1 MKKFLSKIIFIDNIW
16 GDKVSANNWLLPLS
30 ILIVALKGVILGVC
44 IVFNTTNNTFG
55 LEDYVPTTNNAI
67 LIATCSSLIIL
78 WGYNLAESI
87 IASKTPLVALGRSVL
102 TLVTI
107 VAVFVLSCVASV
119 VVLVIITLLLLA
131 LLILVVA
138 SKGLLGE
145 GGKKFVLDN
154 GDEVT
159 KNDGL
164 FGDGNYYSTTGSGKV
179 YRSSDERTFR
189 EE

>member
-1 MKKFLSKIIFIDNIW
+1 MKFLSYILFIDKIW
-16 GDKVSANNWLLPLS
+16 GEKVSANNWLLPLS
-30 ILIVALKGVILGVC
+30 ILAAALSGV
-44 IVFNTTNNTFG
+44 VFGGGMVFQSVSNTT
-55 LEDYVPTTNNAI
+55 
-67 LIATCSSLIIL
+67 LIGVGGSLIMI

>member
-16 GDKVSANNWLLPLS
+16 GDKVSTNNWLLPLS
-30 ILIVALKGVILGVC
+30 ILIVALRGVILGVC
-44 IVFNTTNNTFG
+44 IVFNITNNDILIALNTTNN
-55 LEDYVPTTNNAI
+55 DI

-78 WGYNLAESI
+78 WEYNLAESI
-87 IASKTPLVALGRSVL
+87 IASSTPLVALGRSVL

-119 VVLVIITLLLLA
+119 VVLVIIALLLVAFIMLFF
-131 LLILVVA
+131 A
-138 SKGLLGE
+138 SKGLSGG
-145 GGKKFVLDN
+145 GGKTFTLDN

-164 FGDGNYYSTTGSGKV
+164 LGDDRYYSTTGSGKV
-179 YRSSDERTFR
+179 YTSSDESTFR

>member
-1 MKKFLSKIIFIDNIW
+1 MKFLSYILFIDKIW
-16 GDKVSANNWLLPLS
+16 GEKVSANNWLLPLS
-30 ILIVALKGVILGVC
+30 VLAAALSG
-44 IVFNTTNNTFG
+44 IVFGGGMIFQSVSNTT
-55 LEDYVPTTNNAI
+55 
-67 LIATCSSLIIL
+67 LIGVGGSLIMI

-87 IASKTPLVALGRSVL
+87 IASSTPLVAFGRSVL

-119 VVLVIITLLLLA
+119 VVLVVIALLLVAFIMLFF
-131 LLILVVA
+131 A
-138 SKGLLGE
+138 SKGLFGG
-145 GGKKFVLDN
+145 GGKTFTLDN

-164 FGDGNYYSTTGSGKV
+164 FGDDRYYSTTGSGKA
-179 YRSSDERTFR
+179 YTSSDESTFR

>member
-1 MKKFLSKIIFIDNIW
+1 MKFLSYILFIDKIW
-16 GDKVSANNWLLPLS
+16 GEKVSANNWLLPLS
-30 ILIVALKGVILGVC
+30 VLAAALTGV
-44 IVFNTTNNTFG
+44 VFGGGMIFQSVSNTT
-55 LEDYVPTTNNAI
+55 
-67 LIATCSSLIIL
+67 LIGVGGSLIMI

-87 IASKTPLVALGRSVL
+87 IASSTPLVAFGRSAL

-119 VVLVIITLLLLA
+119 VVLVVIALLLVAFIMLFF
-131 LLILVVA
+131 A
-138 SKGLLGE
+138 SKGLFGG
-145 GGKKFVLDN
+145 GGKTFTLDN

-164 FGDGNYYSTTGSGKV
+164 FGDDRYYSTTGSGKA
-179 YRSSDERTFR
+179 YTSSDESTFR

>member
-1 MKKFLSKIIFIDNIW
+1 MKFLSNILFIDKIW
-16 GDKVSANNWLLPLS
+16 GEKVSANNWLLPLS
-30 ILIVALKGVILGVC
+30 VLAAALTGV
-44 IVFNTTNNTFG
+44 VFGGGMIFQSVSNTT
-55 LEDYVPTTNNAI
+55 
-67 LIATCSSLIIL
+67 LIGVGGSLIMI

-87 IASKTPLVALGRSVL
+87 IASSTPLVAFGRSVL

-119 VVLVIITLLLLA
+119 VVLVVIALLLVAFIMLFF
-131 LLILVVA
+131 A
-138 SKGLLGE
+138 SKGLSGG
-145 GGKKFVLDN
+145 GGKTFTLDN

-164 FGDGNYYSTTGSGKV
+164 FGDDRYYSTTGSGKA
-179 YRSSDERTFR
+179 YTSSDESTFR

>member
-30 ILIVALKGVILGVC
+30 ILIVALVGVILGGSV
-44 IVFNTTNNTFG
+44 VFNTTDN
-55 LEDYVPTTNNAI
+55 
-67 LIATCSSLIIL
+67 IATITIYSLLIIL
-78 WGYNLAESI
+78 WEFNLAESI
-87 IASKTPLVALGRSVL
+87 IVSKTPLVALGRSAL

-107 VAVFVLSCVASV
+107 VAVFILSCVASII
-119 VVLVIITLLLLA
+119 VLVVIALLLLA
-131 LLILVVA
+131 LGI
-138 SKGLLGE
+138 SFFTSSGLSV
-145 GGKKFVLDN
+145 GGRKKFILDN

-164 FGDGNYYSTTGSGKV
+164 FGDGNYYSTTGKV

>member
-1 MKKFLSKIIFIDNIW
+1 MKFLSNILFIDKIW

-30 ILIVALKGVILGVC
+30 VLAAALTGV
-44 IVFNTTNNTFG
+44 VFGGGMVFQSVSNTT
-55 LEDYVPTTNNAI
+55 
-67 LIATCSSLIIL
+67 LIGVGGSLIMI

-87 IASKTPLVALGRSVL
+87 IASSTPLVALGRSVL

-119 VVLVIITLLLLA
+119 VVLVIIALLLVAFIMLFF
-131 LLILVVA
+131 A
-138 SKGLLGE
+138 SKGLSGG
-145 GGKKFVLDN
+145 GGKKFTLDN

-164 FGDGNYYSTTGSGKV
+164 LGDDRYYSTTGSGKA
-179 YRSSDERTFR
+179 YTSSDESTFR

>member
-1 MKKFLSKIIFIDNIW
+1 MKFLSNILFIDKIW

-30 ILIVALKGVILGVC
+30 VLAAALTGV
-44 IVFNTTNNTFG
+44 VFGGGMIFQSVSNTT
-55 LEDYVPTTNNAI
+55 
-67 LIATCSSLIIL
+67 LIGVGGSLIMI

-87 IASKTPLVALGRSVL
+87 IASSTPLVAFGRSVL

-119 VVLVIITLLLLA
+119 VVLVIIALLLVAFIMLFF
-131 LLILVVA
+131 A
-138 SKGLLGE
+138 SKGLSGG
-145 GGKKFVLDN
+145 GGKTFTLDN

-164 FGDGNYYSTTGSGKV
+164 FGDDRYYSTTGSGKA
-179 YRSSDERTFR
+179 YTSSDESTFR

>member
-1 MKKFLSKIIFIDNIW
+1 MI
-16 GDKVSANNWLLPLS
+16 
-30 ILIVALKGVILGVC
+30 
-44 IVFNTTNNTFG
+44 
-55 LEDYVPTTNNAI
+55 
-67 LIATCSSLIIL
+67 

-87 IASKTPLVALGRSVL
+87 IASKTPLVALSRSVL

-107 VAVFVLSCVASV
+107 VAVFVLSCVASA

-138 SKGLLGE
+138 SKGLIGE
-145 GGKKFVLDN
+145 KGKKFILDN

-164 FGDGNYYSTTGSGKV
+164 LGDGNYYSTTGSGKV
-179 YRSSDERTFR
+179 YSSSDERTFR

>member
-1 MKKFLSKIIFIDNIW
+1 MKFLSYILFIDKIW
-16 GDKVSANNWLLPLS
+16 GEKVSANNWLLPLS
-30 ILIVALKGVILGVC
+30 VLAAALTGV
-44 IVFNTTNNTFG
+44 VFGIGMVFQSVSNTT
-55 LEDYVPTTNNAI
+55 
-67 LIATCSSLIIL
+67 LIGVGGSLIMI

-87 IASKTPLVALGRSVL
+87 IASSTPLVAFGRSVL

-119 VVLVIITLLLLA
+119 VVLVVIALLLVAFIMLFF
-131 LLILVVA
+131 A
-138 SKGLLGE
+138 SKGLFGE
-145 GGKKFVLDN
+145 GGKTFTLSN

-164 FGDGNYYSTTGSGKV
+164 FGDDRYYSTTGSGKA
-179 YRSSDERTFR
+179 YTSSDENTFR

>member
-1 MKKFLSKIIFIDNIW
+1 MKFLSYILFIDKIW
-16 GDKVSANNWLLPLS
+16 GEKVSANNWLLPLS
-30 ILIVALKGVILGVC
+30 VLAAALSGV
-44 IVFNTTNNTFG
+44 VFGGGMIFQSVSNTT
-55 LEDYVPTTNNAI
+55 
-67 LIATCSSLIIL
+67 LIGVGGSLIMI

-87 IASKTPLVALGRSVL
+87 IASSTPLVAFGRSVL

-119 VVLVIITLLLLA
+119 VVLVIIALLLVAFIMLFF
-131 LLILVVA
+131 A
-138 SKGLLGE
+138 SKGLSGG
-145 GGKKFVLDN
+145 GGKTFTLDN

-164 FGDGNYYSTTGSGKV
+164 FGDDRYYSTTGSGKA
-179 YRSSDERTFR
+179 YTSSDESTFR